1 MTHQIDHK
9 HAMPGS
15 CHSIYTGKNIPDTK
29 SLGFCLFVFLQV
41 LLFYL
46 AITVLKMVSS
56 AHIVIFYTKLWLSI
70 LHLASNLC
78 EHSIS
83 LCKAVQWHHVVEHQC
98 IPSTH
103 LVTAFYID
111 IYKHSQCP

>member
-15 CHSIYTGKNIPDTK
+15 RHSIYMGKTIPDTK
-29 SLGFCLFVFLQV
+29 SLCFSLFVCLQV

-56 AHIVIFYTKLWLSI
+56 ADIVIFYTKLWLSI

-78 EHSIS
+78 EHSTRHR
-83 LCKAVQWHHVVEHQC
+83 KAIQWHHVVEHQC
-98 IPSTH
+98 IPSTR
-103 LVTAFYID
+103 LVTVFHID